1 MRGRQSRY
9 PGDRVNNEE
18 QILDVL
24 RQSLELQRQAL
35 ANQQQAIA
43 QQQVALQRQ
52 VSHLRLYKGVLL
64 VTVPIVGYLVYIFLK
79 LLPYAH

>member
-1 MRGRQSRY
+1 
-9 PGDRVNNEE
+9 VNEEE

-24 RQSLELQRQAL
+24 RQSLDIQRQAL

-52 VSHLRLYKGVLL
+52 ASHLRLYKAVLI
-64 VTVPIVGYLVYIFLK
+64 VTVPVVGYLVY
-79 LLPYAH
+79 LLLTLSHYAR